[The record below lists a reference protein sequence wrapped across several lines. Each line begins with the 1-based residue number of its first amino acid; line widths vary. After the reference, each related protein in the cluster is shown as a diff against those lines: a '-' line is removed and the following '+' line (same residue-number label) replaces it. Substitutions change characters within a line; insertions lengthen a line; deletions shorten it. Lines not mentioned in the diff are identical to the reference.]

1 MTDLDPSLSDL
12 EPVEVMGR
20 GQEEGAAGEN
30 EVNIWEASCQK
41 CEVTGTVTRRLHV
54 QF

>member
-1 MTDLDPSLSDL
+1 MTNLDLPLSDL
-12 EPVEVMGR
+12 VSVEVTGR

-41 CEVTGTVTRRLHV
+41 CEVTGTVT
-54 QF
+54 